1 VPASKVGGAAGFV
14 PNSSERVRVDQRYE
28 IQRLAAL
35 TCCGDGFWRYS
46 ESLDEVNEIS
56 GRVITEG

>member
-1 VPASKVGGAAGFV
+1 MPASKVGGVAGFV

-35 TCCGDGFWRYS
+35 TYCGDGFWRYL
-46 ESLDEVNEIS
+46 ESLDKVNKIL
-56 GRVITEG
+56 GQVITKG